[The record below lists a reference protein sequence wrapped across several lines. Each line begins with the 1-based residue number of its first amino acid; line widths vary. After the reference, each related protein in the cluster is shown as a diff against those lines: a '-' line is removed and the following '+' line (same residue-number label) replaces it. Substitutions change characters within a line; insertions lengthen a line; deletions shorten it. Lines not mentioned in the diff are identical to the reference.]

1 MKKRLIMLAAMG
13 GAGTLAT
20 MKRRRR
26 ARRDAERAFR
36 PADVGF
42 MYAMHAAMRRDL
54 ERLGEASSRLPDPDR
69 VPEELAEGWALLRS
83 QLEFH
88 HEAEDE
94 DLWPKLRER
103 IHDPAQFAEIDEM
116 VHEHALIPPA
126 LDAVGDAMVGR
137 AALGPAVA
145 TLTGL
150 VCSHLDHEERS
161 VLPLVERHLTDAEW
175 HDFLETERGKRT
187 PRQRVEFLGWVLD
200 DAKPDDAAPVLA
212 ELPAPGRFVY
222 RHVIKPRH
230 DARHMWSI
238 DERETE
244 PSRS

>member
-1 MKKRLIMLAAMG
+1 MKKRLLMLAALG
-13 GAGTLAT
+13 GAGVLAAK
-20 MKRRRR
+20 MRQRKS
-26 ARRDAERAFR
+26 RRDAERAFR

-54 ERLGEASSRLPDPDR
+54 DRLGEASRRLPGPDR
-69 VPEELAEGWALLRS
+69 VTDELAEGWALLRS

-88 HEAEDE
+88 HQAEDE
-94 DLWPKLRER
+94 DLWPKLRQR
-103 IHDPAQFAEIDEM
+103 LLDAAQLKEVDQM
-116 VHEHALIPPA
+116 VSEHALIPPA
-126 LDAVGDAMVGR
+126 LDAVGDALAGR
-137 AALGPAVA
+137 TDLAPAVA
-145 TLTGL
+145 TLTTL
-150 VCSHLDHEERS
+150 VCNHLDHEERS

-222 RHVIKPRH
+222 RHIIKPRH

-238 DERETE
+238 DELEPE